1 MLLRSNVTWSMQI
14 SRARTRTQSGKCQ
27 HSRETFN
34 FVLNSEGK
42 KCKFLS
48 YLMRLRIFQDI
59 FGIPLTNIIL
69 RQHSAISAEFSSR
82 KRQLFWKGFP
92 VCLFSVASFSLIENG
107 LKSPAL
113 QFTV

>member
-42 KCKFLS
+42 K
-48 YLMRLRIFQDI
+48 MQIF
-59 FGIPLTNIIL
+59 IL
-69 RQHSAISAEFSSR
+69 PNEA
-82 KRQLFWKGFP
+82 
-92 VCLFSVASFSLIENG
+92 
-107 LKSPAL
+107 
-113 QFTV
+113 